1 MESDASNLFALLGH
15 PRRLALL
22 RLLLRRHP
30 DLLPAGEIAAALG
43 LPASTASAHLAA
55 LTRGGMIAPARR
67 GTSLRYGLRPPTLRA
82 LADYLLVDCFRA
94 RPELAPPPAPFAS
107 AWSPTMNPETP
118 ARTFNVLFICTGNAA
133 RSIFAEAILARLG
146 AGRFRAHSAG
156 VSPAS
161 TLNPLAVE
169 MLKDKGYD
177 VAPLHAK
184 HVSAFQGADAPVM
197 DFVFTVCDR
206 AANEECGSWPGQ
218 PITGHWGVP
227 DPVKAT
233 GTEAERRLAFQHAYG
248 QLRNRIAAFA
258 NLPVERLD
266 RVALQR
272 RVDAIGQDADA
283 AEGAA

>member
-1 MESDASNLFALLGH
+1 MESDQPARFTLLGH
-15 PRRLALL
+15 PPRLAVL

-30 DLLPAGEIAAALG
+30 DRVAAGEIGAALG
-43 LPASTASAHLAA
+43 LKPSTLSVYLAA
-55 LTRGGMIAPARR
+55 LERGGLIGHERR
-67 GTSLRYGLRPPTLRA
+67 GTSLRYHVEGGALRA
-82 LADYLLVDCFRA
+82 LADYLLLDCFRA
-94 RPELAPPPAPFAS
+94 RPELAPPPAPFTP
-107 AWSPTMNPETP
+107 AWSPPMDPRTP
-118 ARTFNVLFICTGNAA
+118 GRTFNVLFICSGNSA

-156 VSPAS
+156 VSPAPA
-161 TLNPLAVE
+161 LNPLAVE

-184 HVSAFQGADAPVM
+184 HIAAFQGAGAPVM

-258 NLPVERLD
+258 NLPLDRLD
-266 RVALQR
+266 RVALQH